1 MAEAARRNTATS
13 EPLHQPQPRAS
24 PRHGAMCM
32 VSAWPKDLAV
42 WQVDVRMLQDLL
54 RAFQPELARVLEDVE
69 VPLDLICSQWLLSL
83 FSMNLPL
90 DTCVAC

>member
-1 MAEAARRNTATS
+1 MA
-13 EPLHQPQPRAS
+13 LCVWC
-24 PRHGAMCM
+24 RHGLRTPVCCL
-32 VSAWPKDLAV
+32 DLSAV

>member
-1 MAEAARRNTATS
+1 
-13 EPLHQPQPRAS
+13 
-24 PRHGAMCM
+24 
-32 VSAWPKDLAV
+32 
-42 WQVDVRMLQDLL
+42 MLQDLL